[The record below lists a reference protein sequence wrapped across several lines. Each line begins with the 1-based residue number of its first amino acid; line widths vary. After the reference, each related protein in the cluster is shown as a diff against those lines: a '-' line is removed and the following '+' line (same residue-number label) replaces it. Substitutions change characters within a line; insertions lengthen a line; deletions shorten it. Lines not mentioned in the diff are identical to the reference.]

1 MWRTDIAL
9 SLSAGCLAGA
19 SHLVCELVGC
29 GPMLAR
35 TRFSGLLLVFL
46 GLCFVPVGE
55 STCPY
60 CFGNIGSCK
69 YDAERKCPAA
79 DLPVQNA
86 GLVANVAAVVSTGVS
101 LTLTNVIS
109 PRFLRMFS
117 KAHLSALLQLLQ
129 KPPAGTIFE
138 ITVDT
143 KLTHILQAIS
153 NGMVTMEQAAIVY
166 AGFID
171 EETDSDKRSALR
183 ETYKLLTSTK
193 DFKAFTS
200 GSNAPMDQGYWTW
213 LYGKVS
219 TFVAERGMQTTVSLE
234 VGSSSAADEKKNGVL
249 SSTIKRFKNSWD
261 FMEALNLFMMF
272 ATALGLCS
280 CVALAEFYEFVVF
293 DTIRMRKQPWELA
306 AELFVVM
313 LRRIED
319 SAGRLNLVNATNEVH
334 LNTVMDEARANTE
347 HFHGAAFFRTRAGNA
362 RIDATDDDVKW
373 NKKFTSTSKTACV
386 YFNSGRSHPA
396 SALHPDGTC
405 KYNHVCD
412 HWVTDKGKGG
422 RCLGTAGTPGH
433 ARLACDNPNKC
444 ESKQQ

>member
-1 MWRTDIAL
+1 ML
-9 SLSAGCLAGA
+9 SR
-19 SHLVCELVGC
+19 
-29 GPMLAR
+29 AR
-35 TRFSGLLLVFL
+35 YSGLLLGVL
-46 GLCFVPVGE
+46 ALSVVQVGHA
-55 STCPY
+55 TCPF

-69 YDAERKCPAA
+69 YDDERKCPAA
-79 DLPVQNA
+79 DLPAQNA
-86 GLVANVAAVVSTGVS
+86 GLVANVAAVVASGVS
-101 LTLTNVIS
+101 LTLTDVIA

-117 KAHLSALLQLLQ
+117 KSHLSALLQLLRR
-129 KPPAGTIFE
+129 PPSGTIFE
-138 ITVDT
+138 IKVDT

-153 NGMVTMEQAAIVY
+153 NGLVTMEHAAIVY

-171 EETDSDKRSALR
+171 DEADDDKRSALR

-200 GSNAPMDQGYWTW
+200 GANAPMDLGYWTW

-219 TFVAERGMQTTVSLE
+219 TFVYDRGMQTSVSLE
-234 VGSSSAADEKKNGVL
+234 VASSPAADDKKSAVL
-249 SSTIKRFKNSWD
+249 TSTIKRFKNAWD

-280 CVALAEFYEFVVF
+280 CVALAEFYEFVIF

-334 LNTVMDEARANTE
+334 LNTVMDEARSNTE
-347 HFHGAAFFRTRAGNA
+347 HFHGAAIFRTRSGQERRVGAGEDTTN
-362 RIDATDDDVKW
+362 DVKW
-373 NKKFTSTSKTACV
+373 NKKFTSTSNIACV
-386 YFNSGRSHPA
+386 YFNSGREHPA

-405 KYNHVCD
+405 KLNHVCD
-412 HWVTDKGKGG
+412 HWVSDKGKGG

-433 ARLACDNPNKC
+433 ARAACDNPKRC
-444 ESKQQ
+444 DAKQQ

>member
-1 MWRTDIAL
+1 
-9 SLSAGCLAGA
+9 
-19 SHLVCELVGC
+19 LVCELVGC

-46 GLCFVPVGE
+46 GLCFAPVGE

-234 VGSSSAADEKKNGVL
+234 VGSSSAADEKKSGVL

-306 AELFVVM
+306 AELFLVM

-362 RIDATDDDVKW
+362 RIDETTDDETTERTLDY
-373 NKKFTSTSKTACV
+373 ACV
-386 YFNSGRSHPA
+386 
-396 SALHPDGTC
+396 TC
-405 KYNHVCD
+405 DDPNH
-412 HWVTDKGKGG
+412 G
-422 RCLGTAGTPGH
+422 L
-433 ARLACDNPNKC
+433 
-444 ESKQQ
+444 SKQQ